1 MIFHNIHNLISLTL
15 SIALIPYELTITT
28 SDIRN
33 AGTNADVFVQ
43 IFGTD
48 GTSSDKTSLV
58 PEKSNRR
65 DHFGRAKVDV
75 FVVQS
80 PNVGEIEKI
89 RIGHDGTGIGSGWHL
104 SKVSIRTLNDPND
117 PTSGSSS
124 IDFPCGR
131 WLAEDEGDRCTTIDL
146 LPADAV
152 IQNKTY
158 TVHVITGKRY
168 KDHTLVKNGRYFT
181 KRAR

>member
-1 MIFHNIHNLISLTL
+1 MSNFNFSQSKYSQSQSVDSQYSQFYFKTLTE
-15 SIALIPYELTITT
+15 AQIPYELTITT

-104 SKVSIRTLNDPND
+104 SKILVRLQL
-117 PTSGSSS
+117 TSH
-124 IDFPCGR
+124 
-131 WLAEDEGDRCTTIDL
+131 AGDGL
-146 LPADAV
+146 LKMKVTDV
-152 IQNKTY
+152 QRLTSFQ
-158 TVHVITGKRY
+158 
-168 KDHTLVKNGRYFT
+168 LML
-181 KRAR
+181 